1 MAGAHVS
8 MERVLLLAMQRTQH
22 NSMLLLTT
30 IGKADGEY
38 ILLYVTSP
46 CARINVH
53 SGTQWRCGPPP
64 QRKNHVRR
72 NVSAGVFDLGT
83 RKAYARKYDLPQPD
97 ETRMSEIE
105 SDDQGSH
112 RVCLDVCSDFN
123 GFQDC
128 KTRCVPASVSRET
141 AKGERSSS
149 PSSSTTLFSSSE
161 DGAKYHACR
170 SACQVS
176 FGVSCDRA
184 YPMTAPDGQSK
195 FTNCLRSLQDECE
208 SLCSKYKKNARKR
221 ADKGRL

>member
-1 MAGAHVS
+1 MSSGTPSNGKLVPRQVDRALRHADARCGNSMAGAHVS

-46 CARINVH
+46 CARIYVH

-105 SDDQGSH
+105 SFICHVSM
-112 RVCLDVCSDFN
+112 LE
-123 GFQDC
+123 
-128 KTRCVPASVSRET
+128 KTGMFFKR
-141 AKGERSSS
+141 
-149 PSSSTTLFSSSE
+149 TLFPRP
-161 DGAKYHACR
+161 K
-170 SACQVS
+170 
-176 FGVSCDRA
+176 
-184 YPMTAPDGQSK
+184 TARNWR
-195 FTNCLRSLQDECE
+195 TNLSN
-208 SLCSKYKKNARKR
+208 Y
-221 ADKGRL
+221 